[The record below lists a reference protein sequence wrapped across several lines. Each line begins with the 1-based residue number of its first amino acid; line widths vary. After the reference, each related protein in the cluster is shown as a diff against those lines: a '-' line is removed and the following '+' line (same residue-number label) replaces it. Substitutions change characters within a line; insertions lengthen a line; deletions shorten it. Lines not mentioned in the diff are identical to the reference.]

1 MGVELFDCTLRDGG
15 YVNNWEF
22 DLQSSLR
29 IINGLY
35 NSGVK
40 IIEIGIQGKRCLG
53 TGFTKF
59 ENFSDIIPLLENR
72 KKDCKY
78 ALMCN
83 QATIKDFKIPK
94 RSINTVDIIRIA
106 FFKDESESA
115 CVTATELK
123 GKGYDVF
130 LQAMATSMYSEYE
143 LKQLLKNVNQ
153 IDPSAFYIVDSFST
167 MYNDDVIRACDSVFS
182 VLDGKIKFG
191 FHAHNSIQMAYS
203 NVITFI
209 DYCKTKDIIIDS
221 TIYGMG
227 RGAGNVPTELVMKYL
242 NKKNNCNYKAEEI
255 LELFQNELS
264 SIYKHT
270 PWGYLPEY
278 FLTADKNMNP
288 AYGWYLKN
296 KGIVKIKDFNAA
308 LNLIPKDI
316 SYKLSV
322 PYIEKAIKLLN
333 REKND

>member
-1 MGVELFDCTLRDGG
+1 MSVELFDCTLRDGG

-29 IINGLY
+29 IIDGLY

-40 IIEIGIQGKRCLG
+40 IIEIGIQGKKDIENG
-53 TGFTKF
+53 STKF
-59 ENFSDIIPLLENR
+59 ENFSDIVPLLENR

-83 QATIKDFKIPK
+83 QATIKDFKIPA
-94 RSINTVDIIRIA
+94 RNIDTVDIIRIA

-115 CVTATELK
+115 YATATELK
-123 GKGYDVF
+123 NKGYDVF
-130 LQAMATSMYSEYE
+130 LQAMATFMYSDGEI
-143 LKQLLKNVNQ
+143 KKLLKIVNQ
-153 IDPSAFYIVDSFST
+153 IDPYAFYIVDSFST
-167 MYNDDVIRACDSVFS
+167 MYNDDVIRACDSVLS
-182 VLDGKIKFG
+182 VLNEKIRFG

-203 NVITFI
+203 NVIVFI
-209 DYCKTKDIIIDS
+209 DYCKGKDIIVDS

-242 NKKNNCNYKAEEI
+242 NKKNNSNYKPEQI

-264 SIYKHT
+264 SIYKYT

-278 FLTADKNMNP
+278 FLTADKDMNP
-288 AYGWYLKN
+288 VYGWYLKN
-296 KGIVKIKDFNAA
+296 KGIVKIKDFNAV
-308 LNLIPKDI
+308 LDLIPKDI

-322 PYIEKAIKLLN
+322 LDVEKAIELLN
-333 REKND
+333 RGRK